1 MRRRLG
7 YVLCGIGVLC
17 ILGAAGVLAHN
28 LQEERR
34 AEQAVQ
40 QILPQLTQA
49 VAHTRVQMDH
59 HAAAEQEDVAAEEKE
74 AESAA
79 LEDTYL
85 GILRIPALE
94 LELPVY
100 AQWNEDNLMTAPC
113 RYSGALQTGD
123 LVIAGHNYAD
133 SFRRLGSL
141 AVGSE
146 VSLTDMEGTEHTFWV
161 TALQTLGA
169 GEVRQMLSGDWDLT
183 LFTCTFGGQSRIAVR
198 CSEEKAG

>member
-1 MRRRLG
+1 M
-7 YVLCGIGVLC
+7 
-17 ILGAAGVLAHN
+17 
-28 LQEERR
+28 
-34 AEQAVQ
+34 
-40 QILPQLTQA
+40 PQLTQA
-49 VAHTRVQMDH
+49 VAHTQVQMVP
-59 HAAAEQEDVAAEEKE
+59 HAAAEQEDAAAEERE
-74 AESAA
+74 AAVA
-79 LEDTYL
+79 DLDDTYL

-100 AQWNEDNLMTAPC
+100 AQWNEDSLTTAPC
-113 RYSGALQTGD
+113 RYAGALQTGD

-133 SFRRLGSL
+133 SFRHLGSL

-198 CSEEKAG
+198 CSEENAG

>member
-1 MRRRLG
+1 MLRRLG
-7 YVLCGIGVLC
+7 YVLCAIGVLC

-28 LQEERR
+28 VQEERQ
-34 AEQAVQ
+34 AEQAVR

-49 VAHTRVQMDH
+49 VEHTRAQMDL
-59 HAAAEQEDVAAEEKE
+59 HAAPEQDEMAAEESE
-74 AESAA
+74 AAVA
-79 LEDTYL
+79 DLDDTYL
-85 GILRIPALE
+85 GILRIPAVE

-100 AQWNEDNLMTAPC
+100 AQWNEDSLTTAPC
-113 RYSGALQTGD
+113 RYAGSLQTGD

-141 AVGSE
+141 TAGSE
-146 VSLTDMEGTEHTFWV
+146 VALTDMEGTEHTFRV

-169 GEVRQMLSGDWDLT
+169 GEVQQMLSGDWELT

-198 CSEEKAG
+198 CREENAG

>member
-7 YVLCGIGVLC
+7 YVLCAIGVLC

-28 LQEERR
+28 MQEERQ
-34 AEQAVQ
+34 AEQAVR

-49 VAHTRVQMDH
+49 
-59 HAAAEQEDVAAEEKE
+59 AEESE
-74 AESAA
+74 AAVA
-79 LEDTYL
+79 DLDDTYL

-100 AQWNEDNLMTAPC
+100 AQWNEDSLMTAPC
-113 RYSGALQTGD
+113 RYAGLLQTGD

-141 AVGSE
+141 AVGSA
-146 VSLTDMEGTEHTFWV
+146 VSLTDMEGTEHTFRV

-169 GEVRQMLSGDWDLT
+169 EEVQQMLSGDWELT

-198 CSEEKAG
+198 CSGEKAG